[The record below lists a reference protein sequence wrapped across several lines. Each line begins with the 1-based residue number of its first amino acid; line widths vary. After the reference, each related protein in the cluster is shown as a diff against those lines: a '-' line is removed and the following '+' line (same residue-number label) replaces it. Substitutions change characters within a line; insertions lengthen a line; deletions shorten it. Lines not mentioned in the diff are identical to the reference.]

1 MQVLTIKDTNMNE
14 QKETKSMPNQ
24 FILTAAQKFALL
36 EAKVQRAKQY
46 AKVMSEIDKKLKLA

>member
-1 MQVLTIKDTNMNE
+1 MNE

-46 AKVMSEIDKKLKLA
+46 AKVMSEIDKRLKLR

>member
-1 MQVLTIKDTNMNE
+1 MNE

-36 EAKVQRAKQY
+36 EAKVQRANQY
-46 AKVMSEIDKKLKLA
+46 AKVMSKIDKKLKLV